1 MFEKC
6 AVLFGNNSLKLSIL
20 FDRKSEKV
28 FTIVGSNYPESVIA
42 FLFFFVKCFTV
53 WLRFPLMHPVF
64 ILLGSQL
71 DTMGGR
77 GGPKPF
83 HALAGI
89 CDLTRY
95 HVFLILLMD

>member
-1 MFEKC
+1 
-6 AVLFGNNSLKLSIL
+6 
-20 FDRKSEKV
+20 
-28 FTIVGSNYPESVIA
+28 
-42 FLFFFVKCFTV
+42 
-53 WLRFPLMHPVF
+53 MHPVF

-71 DTMGGR
+71 DTM